1 MRFVVLPTT
10 GDATTLDLAFT
21 AAGSSKGAAVLESPL
36 HLVRRAL
43 DDERGLALPFAL
55 GVMVILSALAAGIF
69 TYVTMNQGATRRVQ
83 ADQRAYG
90 LAETGLS
97 YAFSQLETAADPYAA
112 GSVPSTTVTLP
123 TGTLTYVGALS
134 GTTWTLTGTGTV
146 ANPSGPNAASVV
158 RTVSA
163 QAQVTTSTV
172 PDMRPWNYL
181 FVDQPSGCI
190 TMGNSVSM
198 DVAIYVR
205 GNLCL
210 TNNSQI
216 DSPAVHLLGSLYV
229 SNSAQI
235 GSAGNPIGEFAA
247 TGACHYSG
255 SPVACGP
262 ASHVYAGTLGTNP
275 PVIAKPTPDLPYW
288 YANADLGPAS
298 NCNSGSFPGGANA
311 FDNDSTLNVSR
322 GEIDL
327 TPASAYDCKKV
338 VGGQTVAQ
346 LKWQPGSPG
355 TLTIKGVIYFDG
367 HLTWSNLNQIQYDGR
382 GVIYASGQ
390 VRIRNNADI
399 CGVPACDAT
408 WDPRVD
414 LLVFVAGSLVSETS
428 SSAVGGDIG
437 NHVTFQGA
445 LYVVNDFDMD
455 NNTAIWGPVITR
467 SATIDNST
475 LIHAPPFPIEYMQG
489 MPAATQTVINVDPV
503 QGSYS
508 G

>member
-1 MRFVVLPTT
+1 MRVMGLPTT
-10 GDATTLDLAFT
+10 GDATTLGLTFT
-21 AAGSSKGAAVLESPL
+21 AEGFSEGAAVLESPL
-36 HLVRRAL
+36 HAVRRAL

-69 TYVTMNQGATRRVQ
+69 TYVTMNQGSARRVQ
-83 ADQRAYG
+83 ADQKAYG

-97 YAFSQLETAADPYAA
+97 YAFSQLETAADPYSPT
-112 GSVPSTTVTLP
+112 SVPSTAVTLP
-123 TGTLTYVGALS
+123 TGTLTYVGVLS

-163 QAQVTTSTV
+163 QAAVTASTV

-190 TMGNSVSM
+190 TMGNSVAM

-235 GSAGNPIGEFAA
+235 GSAGNPIDEFAA

-262 ASHVYAGTLGTNP
+262 ASHVYAGAIGTNP
-275 PVIAKPTPDLPYW
+275 PVIAKPTPNLPYW
-288 YANADLGPAS
+288 YTNANLGPQS
-298 NCNSGSFPGGANA
+298 SCSSGSFPGG

-327 TPASAYDCKKV
+327 TPASAYNCTKLDGSGNV
-338 VGGQTVAQ
+338 VAQ
-346 LKWQPGSPG
+346 IAWQPGSPG
-355 TLTIKGVIYFDG
+355 TLTIKGVIYFDA

-382 GVIYASGQ
+382 AVIYASGQ
-390 VRIRNNADI
+390 VRIKNNADI

-408 WDPRVD
+408 WDPRID
-414 LLVFVAGSLVSETS
+414 LLVFVAGSLISATS
-428 SSAVGGDIG
+428 GAAVGGDIG

-445 LYVVNDFDMD
+445 LFVVNDFDLD
-455 NNTAIWGPVITR
+455 NNTTIWGPVITR
-467 SATIDNST
+467 SATIDNSS

-489 MPAATQTVINVDPV
+489 MPAATQTVVSVDPV

>member
-1 MRFVVLPTT
+1 M
-10 GDATTLDLAFT
+10 
-21 AAGSSKGAAVLESPL
+21 LESSL
-36 HLVRRAL
+36 KALRRRFG
-43 DDERGLALPFAL
+43 DERGIALPFAL
-55 GVMVILSALAAGIF
+55 GVMIILSALAAGIF
-69 TYVTMNQGATRRVQ
+69 TYVTMNQGSARRVQ

-97 YAFSQLETAADPYAA
+97 YAFSRLENAADPYAV
-112 GSVPSTTVTLP
+112 GSVPSTAVTLS
-123 TGTLTYVGALS
+123 TGTLTYVGTLS

-146 ANPSGPNAASVV
+146 RNPSGPNAADVV

-163 QAQVTTSTV
+163 QAQVTTSTQA
-172 PDMRPWNYL
+172 DMRPWDYL

-198 DVAIYVR
+198 DVALYVR
-205 GNLCL
+205 GDLCL

-216 DSPAVHLLGSLYV
+216 DSPAVDLLGNLYV
-229 SNSAQI
+229 ENSAQI
-235 GSAGNPIGEFAA
+235 GSAGNPIGKFAA
-247 TGACHYSG
+247 TGACNYSG

-262 ASHVYAGTLGTNP
+262 ASHVYAGTLATNP

-288 YANADLGPAS
+288 YANAQLGPQS
-298 NCNSGSFPGGANA
+298 SCTSGSFPGG

-327 TPASAYDCKKV
+327 TPSSAYDCRKLD
-338 VGGQTVAQ
+338 GSGNIVAQ
-346 LKWQPGSPG
+346 IKWQPGSPG
-355 TLTIKGVIYFDG
+355 TLNIMGVIYFDG

-414 LLVFVAGSLVSETS
+414 LLVFVAGSLISETS

-475 LIHAPPFPIEYMQG
+475 LIHAPPFPIEFMQG
-489 MPAATQTVINVDPV
+489 MPAATQTVTAVDPV

>member
-1 MRFVVLPTT
+1 VS
-10 GDATTLDLAFT
+10 D
-21 AAGSSKGAAVLESPL
+21 SSLSAI
-36 HLVRRAL
+36 RRAL
-43 DDERGLALPFAL
+43 ADERGLALPFAL

-69 TYVTMNQGATRRVQ
+69 TYVTMNQGSAQRVQ

-97 YAFSQLETAADPYAA
+97 YAFSRLENAADPYNG

-123 TGTLTYVGALS
+123 TGTVTYVGTLS
-134 GTTWTLTGTGTV
+134 GTTWTLVGTGS
-146 ANPSGPNAASVV
+146 ARNPSGPHAANVV
-158 RTVSA
+158 RTASA
-163 QAQVTTSTV
+163 QAQVTTSTQA
-172 PDMRPWNYL
+172 DMRPWNYL
-181 FVDQPSGCI
+181 FVDQPAGCI

-198 DVAIYVR
+198 DVALYVR

-216 DSPAVHLLGSLYV
+216 DSPAVHLLGNLYV
-229 SNSAQI
+229 ENSAQI
-235 GSAGNPIGEFAA
+235 GSVGNPIDEFAA
-247 TGACHYSG
+247 TGSCHYSA

-262 ASHVYAGTLGTNP
+262 ASHVYAGAIGTNP
-275 PVIAKPTPDLPYW
+275 PTITKPIADLPYW
-288 YANADLGPAS
+288 YANAHLGPQSA
-298 NCNSGSFPGGANA
+298 CTSGSFPGG

-327 TPASAYDCKKV
+327 TPSSAYDCRKV

-367 HLTWSNLNQIQYDGR
+367 HLSWSNLNLIQYDGR
-382 GVIYASGQ
+382 ATIYGSGQ
-390 VRIRNNADI
+390 VRIKNRADI

-414 LLVFVAGSLVSETS
+414 LLVFVAGSLVSQYTS
-428 SSAVGGDIG
+428 DAIGGDIG
-437 NHVTFQGA
+437 NHVNFQGA
-445 LYVVNDFDMD
+445 LFIVNDFDMD
-455 NNTAIWGPVITR
+455 NNTTIWGPVITR
-467 SATIDNST
+467 STTINNSAF
-475 LIHAPPFPIEYMQG
+475 IHAPPFPIEYMLG
-489 MPAATQTVINVDPV
+489 MPAATQTVTAVDPI

>member
-1 MRFVVLPTT
+1 
-10 GDATTLDLAFT
+10 
-21 AAGSSKGAAVLESPL
+21 VLESSL
-36 HLVRRAL
+36 KALRRRFG
-43 DDERGLALPFAL
+43 DERGIALPFAL
-55 GVMVILSALAAGIF
+55 GVMIILSALAAGIF
-69 TYVTMNQGATRRVQ
+69 TYVTMNQGSARRVQ

-97 YAFSQLETAADPYAA
+97 YAFSRLENAANPYAA
-112 GSVPSTTVTLP
+112 GSVPSTAVTLS
-123 TGTLTYVGALS
+123 TGTLNYVGTLS

-146 ANPSGPNAASVV
+146 RNPSGPHAAAVV
-158 RTVSA
+158 RTASA

-172 PDMRPWNYL
+172 PDLRPWNYL
-181 FVDQPSGCI
+181 FVDQPAGCI

-198 DVAIYVR
+198 DVALYVR

-216 DSPAVHLLGSLYV
+216 DSPAVHLLGNLYV
-229 SNSAQI
+229 ENSAQI
-235 GSAGNPIGEFAA
+235 GSAGNPIGEFAT
-247 TGACHYSG
+247 TGACYYSS

-262 ASHVYAGTLGTNP
+262 ASHVYAGTIGTNP
-275 PVIAKPTPDLPYW
+275 PTITKPIADLPYW
-288 YANADLGPAS
+288 YANAQLGPQS
-298 NCNSGSFPGGANA
+298 NCSSGSFPGG

-327 TPASAYDCKKV
+327 TPASAYDCRKV

-367 HLTWSNLNQIQYDGR
+367 HLSWSNLNLIQYDGR
-382 GVIYASGQ
+382 ATIYGSGQ
-390 VRIRNNADI
+390 VRIKNRADI

-414 LLVFVAGSLVSETS
+414 LLVFVAGSLVSQS
-428 SSAVGGDIG
+428 SGSAIGGDIG
-437 NHVTFQGA
+437 NHVNFQGA
-445 LYVVNDFDMD
+445 LYIVNDFDMD
-455 NNTAIWGPVITR
+455 NNTTIWGPVITR
-467 SATIDNST
+467 STTINNSAF
-475 LIHAPPFPIEYMQG
+475 IHAPPFPIEYMQG
-489 MPAATQTVINVDPV
+489 MPAATQTVTAVDPV